1 MGGLYRPRR
10 CQMRSAAETVC
21 RHCWAY
27 TLTGLD
33 ADRCALVAVVDNSP
47 LTRTGELLAVL
58 AGRQV
63 YSRDIRGALDRR
75 DRFALPTPSREPV
88 HASHDCEQPLPAAWL
103 APPPV
108 TVTAAPRP
116 EVEF

>member
-1 MGGLYRPRR
+1 MTRAAAATYCQR
-10 CQMRSAAETVC
+10 CWT
-21 RHCWAY
+21 Y

-63 YSRDIRGALDRR
+63 YSRDLAGALDRR
-75 DRFALPTPSREPV
+75 DRFALRSPSRDPV
-88 HASHDCEQPLPAAWL
+88 HASHDCATPLPASWL
-103 APPPV
+103 APPPPPP
-108 TVTAAPRP
+108 APRP
-116 EVEF
+116 EMEF